1 MIPKCPHAYTE
12 REENYHLDMCRLH
25 PEKLYGV
32 EEKDCEWC
40 LYCPDKEWQEWK
52 HSLHPAPEPTGVRPI
67 YGSIERY
74 EVDVKTGTISYRVIQ
89 TNADR
94 IRSMTDEELAEFM
107 RPWDSG
113 CPRWKENPLPC
124 SDWDNCGE
132 CWLKWLKEEVSG

>member
-1 MIPKCPHAYTE
+1 MSGAEWTFNGQILGDGFYLLKNGE
-12 REENYHLDMCRLH
+12 LFRLDQKIKW
-25 PEKLYGV
+25 PIAKTV
-32 EEKDCEWC
+32 NVI
-40 LYCPDKEWQEWK
+40 
-52 HSLHPAPEPTGVRPI
+52 TGETHYP
-67 YGSIERY
+67 
-74 EVDVKTGTISYRVIQ
+74 

-132 CWLKWLKEEVSG
+132 CWLKWLKKEGEE